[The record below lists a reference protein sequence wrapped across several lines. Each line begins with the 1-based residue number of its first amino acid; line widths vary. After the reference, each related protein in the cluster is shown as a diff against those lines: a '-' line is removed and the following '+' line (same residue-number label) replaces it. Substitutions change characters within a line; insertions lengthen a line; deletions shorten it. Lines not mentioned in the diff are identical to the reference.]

1 MPRPRRTLVP
11 ETFEGMEAAAV
22 REIRELILDLK
33 DEMLMKLLR
42 SGNLTFIDILR
53 ARDVLDQFHSDDL
66 AAEMEEIFSKYA
78 RWSFEDGLRKID
90 GMLGEEDLSTVLNLP
105 PANIEIA
112 KTFNADKI
120 KTIAPQLLEEVNA
133 QLSLAFVG
141 ERTPQEIS
149 NRIANRFDVA
159 LFKAER
165 IVRTENKG
173 LQNQAEEA
181 RIQQAFSAGR
191 ELGIPMI
198 KTWIHSSGA
207 QSGYRRGKRRAKYT
221 PRPHHKAMHGV
232 TVKEGEPFTLV
243 APSGT
248 FLIDGPHAES
258 LPAEEVINCYCDRGV
273 KIDREAYRLRPQ
285 TDEKGFPLDPESLKV
300 VKNLGGTTGAML
312 VEDPRTG
319 QKFVRKKGNSPEHI
333 REEATADAIY
343 QAAGV
348 NVPDFK
354 VYETPQGPVK
364 LAKYIEDAVP
374 LSTFLKQNSMR
385 TKAAKSVVAQLQD
398 GFATDA
404 LLGNW
409 DVAGLDMDNILVDKS
424 GTAWRIDN
432 GGSLRFRAQ
441 GAPKTAGQW
450 NGTVGELESL
460 RSKSMNAQT
469 AKIFGTLSD
478 DDVKAQ
484 VRKLGEKREA
494 ILAAAKDAELQE
506 MLGKRLDFLENWAT
520 PKAASSWIDDDFAKA
535 VQKSRIVGKALKIDR
550 EDIEDTQAL
559 FWAEKVGTGEVVR
572 MKTRLTLDGSRKL
585 MEHLRTSGK
594 FEFSTAAPTA
604 STAPADPFWDT
615 ALPAI
620 KTINVHTSDDQY
632 NKAKIDAA
640 LALKPQLAKIKAQAS
655 AAGAKNDDALY
666 QQYGGP
672 KNALALV
679 DKYEKVLSDLEESV
693 AKKKTTQHWDSYD
706 RFDEPRPTS
715 AAPKAPAN
723 TVKVKLAT
731 HTYTKAVA
739 DKGFAS
745 RLGTNIFQDAKSYQ
759 FELDGVEFRF
769 IPYAD
774 GSVDFRDAP
783 YALHG
788 YLEAGVKGSVTTES
802 LGKIAGGVERL
813 GVNTKPVTDTYKEL
827 VYLRKGMQI
836 RTDVFT
842 DADLNTVDQMIRG
855 QQTPDEQ
862 IVQTM
867 RTLVQDRLNVKLPAK
882 KTKAYDWEAEPNSF
896 GEGWEK
902 TYRWDLPR
910 EKVEKGMADYALYHG
925 TSNSIPDLIDSLL
938 NGGGDFTPTTER
950 LRKGIPISAGM
961 SPQTDLQHGTA
972 NYLFTRIRKKSEVQ
986 RYPGLTFKIGNLAR
1000 QDAFSFGGDWMGGA
1014 YKFTN
1019 KQVYQKRG
1027 KTVTDFK
1034 RMARSSGNET
1044 LFKNGINVL
1053 DEIETI
1059 TVPHNQRQVVI
1070 DVFKRHGYTTLP
1082 DGRKIEDVVI
1092 ASHY

>member
-1 MPRPRRTLVP
+1 MP

-22 REIRELILDLK
+22 REIRELVLDLK
-33 DEMLMKLLR
+33 DEMLMRLLR
-42 SGNLTFIDILR
+42 SGDLAFVDILR
-53 ARDVLDQFHSDDL
+53 ARDTLDQFRSDDL

-90 GMLGEEDLSTVLNLP
+90 GMLDSEDLSSVLNLP

-120 KTIAPQLLEEVNA
+120 KTIAPQLIEEVNA

-149 NRIANRFDVA
+149 AKIANRFDVA

-165 IVRTENKG
+165 IVRTETKG

-191 ELGIPMI
+191 ELGIPML
-198 KTWIHSSGA
+198 KTWIHSSGS
-207 QSGYRRGKRRAKYT
+207 QTGYRRGKQRAKYT

-232 TVKEGEPFTLV
+232 TVKEGELFTLV
-243 APSGT
+243 APGGT
-248 FLIDGPHAES
+248 FMIDGPHAEG

-285 TDEKGFPLDPESLKV
+285 TDERGFPLDPDGMKV
-300 VKNLGGTTGAML
+300 VKNLGGSTGAML

-319 QKFVRKKGNSPEHI
+319 QKFVRKTGKTPEHI
-333 REEATADAIY
+333 REEVTADAIY
-343 QAAGV
+343 QSAGV
-348 NVPDFK
+348 NVPEYK
-354 VYETPQGPVK
+354 LYETPQGPVK
-364 LAKYIEDAVP
+364 LSKYIDDAVP

-385 TKAAKSVVAQLQD
+385 TKAAKSVVAQLQE

-409 DVAGLDMDNILVDKS
+409 DVVGLDMDNILVDKA

-441 GAPKTAGQW
+441 GARKTADEW

-460 RSKSMNAQT
+460 RSKSMNAQA
-469 AKIFGTLSD
+469 AKIFGALSD
-478 DDVKAQ
+478 DDVRAQ
-484 VRKLGEKREA
+484 VRKLAEKRDA
-494 ILAAAKDAELQE
+494 ILAAAKDAELQVV
-506 MLGKRLDFLENWAT
+506 LGKRLDFLKSWAE
-520 PKAASSWIDDDFAKA
+520 PKKTSSWIDDDFAEA
-535 VQKSRIVGKALKIDR
+535 VRKSRIVGKALKIDR

-559 FWAEKVGTGEVVR
+559 FWVEKTRASETVR
-572 MKTRLTLDGSRKL
+572 MKTRLTLDGSKKL
-585 MEHLRTSGK
+585 MEHLRTSGE
-594 FEFSTAAPTA
+594 FEFSAAAPAAA
-604 STAPADPFWDT
+604 STPADPFWNT

-620 KTINVHTSDDQY
+620 KTVNVHATDGQY
-632 NKAKIDAA
+632 NQAKIDAA
-640 LALKPQLAKIKAQAS
+640 LALKTELAKIKKMAS

-679 DKYEKVLSDLEESV
+679 DKYEKILADIEESV

-706 RFDEPRPTS
+706 RFDEPRPAKGTQK
-715 AAPKAPAN
+715 AAGAQ
-723 TVKVKLAT
+723 VKVTLAE
-731 HTYTKAVA
+731 HTYTKAEA
-739 DKGFAS
+739 DRGFAL
-745 RLGTNIFQDAKSYQ
+745 RKEEKIFKDAKSYQ
-759 FELDGVEFRF
+759 FELDGVEYRF
-769 IPYAD
+769 VPYED
-774 GSVDFRDAP
+774 GGVEFGAAP
-783 YALHG
+783 YSLRG
-788 YLEAGVKGSVTTES
+788 YLEASVQGSASTEN
-802 LGKIAGGVERL
+802 LGKIATGIERL
-813 GVNTKPVTDTYKEL
+813 GVNTTPVTDTYKEL

-855 QQTPDEQ
+855 KQAPDEQ
-862 IVQTM
+862 IVESM
-867 RTLVQDRLNVKLPAK
+867 RKLIQDRLKIKLPAK
-882 KTKAYDWEAEPNSF
+882 KTRAYDWEAEPNSF

-910 EKVEKGMADYALYHG
+910 EKVEKGMANYALYHG

-950 LRKGIPISAGM
+950 LRKGVPISAGM
-961 SPQTDLQHGTA
+961 SPHADLQNGTA
-972 NYLFTRIRKKSEVQ
+972 NYLFTRIKKKTEIQ

-1000 QDAFSFGGDWMGGA
+1000 QDAFSFGGDWMGGT

-1027 KTVTDFK
+1027 KTVSDFK
-1034 RMARSSGNET
+1034 RMARASSNET
-1044 LFKNGINVL
+1044 LFKNGLNVL

-1059 TVPHNQRQVVI
+1059 TVPHNQRQTVI
-1070 DVFKRHGYTTLP
+1070 DVFKKHGYTMLP
-1082 DGRKIEDVVI
+1082 DGRKIEDIVI